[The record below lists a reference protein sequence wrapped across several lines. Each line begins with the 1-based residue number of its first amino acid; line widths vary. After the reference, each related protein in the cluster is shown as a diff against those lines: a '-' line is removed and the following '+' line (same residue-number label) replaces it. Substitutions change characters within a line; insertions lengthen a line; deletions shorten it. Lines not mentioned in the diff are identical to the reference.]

1 MDSNRLGYWLPVLA
15 VNVFRIFFRRILPQ
29 SLRARLIALV
39 LLAVLAGQ
47 AATLYAV
54 SLFQRDYVQT
64 VALDLV
70 ATTIRTLQ
78 FSMELVRPKDRAAY
92 VQHASQGEWK
102 LWSKPLPN
110 DARLQ
115 RRKALKPQD
124 QARMRAAQ
132 ERQLKRLQDAVG
144 LPPGYKTP
152 MRPDMTDPT
161 PPVVPPNAMPDALL
175 LTEPRMGSAIGGTG
189 KNQESENAS
198 ENIRRSLSNFIQ
210 RLNDQLDGDSR
221 VAISRG
227 PTPELYISLT
237 RPDDSDYPQAREW
250 LVIPL
255 DQIDPPLTTP
265 LMALWASGLGLVLLI
280 ALWFS
285 WHITRPITSLVQ
297 ATDQLAAGKP
307 ARVEP
312 AGPSET
318 RQLGERFNA
327 MLDALSQSES
337 TRRTLLAGLPHD
349 LKAPL
354 ARMWLRIEMTDDQTL
369 KQGLRTDLKDMQ
381 QMVDQFI
388 NFLRGTDPTTYHF
401 APFALNEWV
410 QERAGNWQGTG
421 EEVTLIDMPVY
432 TEVNADSVALSRLLD
447 NLISNALHHGKPP
460 VEISLHREGEWAIL
474 KVSDHGDGIAPERRD
489 DALRPFVRLDEART
503 RTGNVGLGLALCEVI
518 AQAHGGNLRLGQSA
532 SGGLEVE
539 VRLPI
544 HHPA

>member
-1 MDSNRLGYWLPVLA
+1 MGNGIPVFT
-15 VNVFRIFFRRILPQ
+15 VTFFKNIFMRVMPQ

-64 VALDLV
+64 VAIDLV

-115 RRKALKPQD
+115 RRRAIKPQD
-124 QARMRAAQ
+124 QARMKAAQ
-132 ERQLKRLQDAVG
+132 ERQHKRLQEAVG
-144 LPPGYKTP
+144 LPPSYKP
-152 MRPDMTDPT
+152 QMRPDTSDPT
-161 PPVVPPNAMPDALL
+161 PPAVSPSAMPEALL
-175 LTEPRMGSAIGGTG
+175 LSDPRSGTG
-189 KNQESENAS
+189 SNSANKNAEAETSD
-198 ENIRRSLSNFIQ
+198 NIRRSLSHFIQ

-237 RPDDSDYPQAREW
+237 RPDDSEYPQAREW

-265 LMALWASGLGLVLLI
+265 MMALWAGGLALVLLI

-285 WHITRPITSLVQ
+285 WHISRPITSLVQ

-318 RQLGERFNA
+318 RLLGERFNA
-327 MLDALSQSES
+327 MLDALSHSES

-354 ARMWLRIEMTDDQTL
+354 ARMWLRIEMTDDLTL

-388 NFLRGTDPTTYHF
+388 NFLRGTDPASYQF
-401 APFALNEWV
+401 APFALNEWL
-410 QERAGNWQGTG
+410 QERVGNWQGTG
-421 EEVTLIDMPVY
+421 EQVSLDCGAEYVEI
-432 TEVNADSVALSRLLD
+432 NADSVALSRLLD

-460 VEISLHREGEWAIL
+460 VMVQLRREGPWAL
-474 KVSDHGDGIAPERRD
+474 LTVSDHGAGIAPEHRD
-489 DALRPFVRLDEART
+489 DALRPFVRLDAART

-518 AQAHGGNLRLGQSA
+518 AQAHGGALRLGQGPG
-532 SGGLEVE
+532 GGLEVE

>member
-1 MDSNRLGYWLPVLA
+1 MKLSV
-15 VNVFRIFFRRILPQ
+15 VNFFKHLLPQ
-29 SLRARLIALV
+29 SLRSRLIVLV

-54 SLFQRDYVQT
+54 SLFQRDYIQT

-92 VQHASQGEWK
+92 VQHASQGEWQ

-110 DARLQ
+110 EARLQ
-115 RRKALKPQD
+115 RKKVMKPQE
-124 QARMRAAQ
+124 QARLKEAQ
-132 ERQLKRLQDAVG
+132 ERQHKRLQEAVG
-144 LPPGYKTP
+144 LPPSYKP
-152 MRPDMTDPT
+152 PVRPDVSDPT
-161 PPVVPPNAMPDALL
+161 PPVLPKNSLRDEALL
-175 LTEPRMGSAIGGTG
+175 QPEMRAGSGANSAN
-189 KNQESENAS
+189 KAAEQDNNAS
-198 ENIRRSLSNFIQ
+198 DNIRRSLNSFIQ
-210 RLNDQLDGDSR
+210 RLNDRLDGDSR

-255 DQIDPPLTTP
+255 DQLDPPLTTQ
-265 LMALWASGLGLVLLI
+265 LVALWTGGLALVLLI

-285 WHITRPITSLVQ
+285 WHISRPITSLVQ

-318 RQLGERFNA
+318 RLLGERFNA
-327 MLDALSQSES
+327 MLDALSHSES

-354 ARMWLRIEMTDDQTL
+354 ARMWLRIEMTDDQAL
-369 KQGLRTDLKDMQ
+369 KQGMRTDLKDMQ

-388 NFLRGTDPTTYHF
+388 NFLRGTDPASYNF

-410 QERAGNWQGTG
+410 QERVGNWQGTG
-421 EEVTLIDMPVY
+421 EEVTLTNTSDYI
-432 TEVNADSVALSRLLD
+432 EVNADSVALSRLLD
-447 NLISNALHHGKPP
+447 NLVSNALHHGKPP
-460 VEISLHREGEWAIL
+460 VLVSLLHEGAWAVL
-474 KVSDHGDGIAPERRD
+474 KVSDHGPGIAPEHRD
-489 DALRPFVRLDEART
+489 DALRPFVRLDSART
-503 RTGNVGLGLALCEVI
+503 RTGNVGLGLALAEAI
-518 AQAHGGNLRLGQSA
+518 AQAHGGALTLGQGPG
-532 SGGLEVE
+532 GGLEVK

-544 HHPA
+544 HHPD

>member
-1 MDSNRLGYWLPVLA
+1 MTFLG
-15 VNVFRIFFRRILPQ
+15 NFFKRFLPQ

-92 VQHASQGEWK
+92 VQHASQGEWR
-102 LWSKPLPN
+102 LWSKPLPD

-115 RRKALKPQD
+115 RRRSLKPQD
-124 QARMRAAQ
+124 LARMKAAQ
-132 ERQLKRLQDAVG
+132 ERQHRRLQEAVG
-144 LPPGYKTP
+144 LPPAYKPP
-152 MRPDMTDPT
+152 MRPDVSDPT
-161 PPVVPPNAMPDALL
+161 PPAVSPSAMPEALL
-175 LTEPRMGSAIGGTG
+175 LSDPRTG
-189 KNQESENAS
+189 HSSNISSKNSEQDNAS
-198 ENIRRSLSNFIQ
+198 DNIRRSLSNFIQ

-227 PTPELYISLT
+227 QTPELYISLT
-237 RPDDSDYPQAREW
+237 RPDDSDFPQTREW

-265 LMALWASGLGLVLLI
+265 LMALWAGGLGLVLLI

-285 WHITRPITSLVQ
+285 WHISRPITSLVQ

-318 RQLGERFNA
+318 RLLGERFNV
-327 MLDALSQSES
+327 MLDALSHSES

-388 NFLRGTDPTTYHF
+388 NFLRGTDPASYNF
-401 APFALNEWV
+401 SPFALNEWL
-410 QERAGNWQGTG
+410 QERVGNWQSTG
-421 EEVTLIDMPVY
+421 EAVSLSDASKYIEI
-432 TEVNADSVALSRLLD
+432 NADGVALSRLLD

-460 VEISLHREGEWAIL
+460 VLVSLSQEGSWAML
-474 KVSDHGDGIAPERRD
+474 KVSDHGEGIAPEHRD
-489 DALRPFVRLDEART
+489 DALRPFVRLDAART

-518 AQAHGGNLRLGQSA
+518 AQAHGGSLRLGQGPG
-532 SGGLEVE
+532 GGLEVE

-544 HHPA
+544 HLPA